1 MATKQ
6 STKTSS
12 ESETMDEFIKSKPL
26 VTEYSVRIYDE
37 IVHDIGYY
45 IPLLELLSS
54 ASSLDIINV
63 HLCTPGGS
71 LSAGQL
77 LLQAIKESD
86 ATVHMIVE
94 GHACSM
100 GALLA
105 LSGDNLTFK
114 HASYL
119 MFHTFSGGE
128 RGKSNEMDSSL
139 KSSLKSWTT
148 LLQTYCTPFLTK
160 KEINQLLDG
169 KDLYFHPEDKETEL
183 KLKKHF
189 KVK

>member
-6 STKTSS
+6 SIKTST
-12 ESETMDEFIKSKPL
+12 ESSTIEDFIKSKT
-26 VTEYSVRIYDE
+26 VSMEHDVRIYDDISHE
-37 IVHDIGYY
+37 IGYY

-54 ASSLDIINV
+54 ASPLDLVNIR
-63 HLCTPGGS
+63 LCTPGGS
-71 LSAGQL
+71 LATGQI
-77 LLQAIKESD
+77 LLQAIRETD
-86 ATVHMIVE
+86 ATVNMVVE

-105 LSGDNLTFK
+105 LAGDGIEFK
-114 HASYL
+114 QSSYL

-139 KSSLKSWTT
+139 KSSLKSWTS
-148 LLQTYCTPFLTK
+148 LLTTYCSPFLTK

-169 KDLYFHPEDKETEL
+169 KDLYFHPDEPETVV